1 MQLTKAV
8 IGPELDRFETYY
20 HDFLQSRVPLM
31 DRVMQ
36 YLADR
41 RGKQLRP
48 MFVLLCARLGGA
60 ATERS
65 YRAALLVE
73 LLHTASLV
81 HDDLVDDSM
90 KRRGAY
96 SVNALWNNK
105 MAVLMGDQLFSGGLV
120 MSLENEDYRI
130 LKIYSSAIRQMV
142 ESELLQIVKSN
153 KISWQ
158 EDAYYETIQAKTASF
173 LAAAC
178 AAGAASVFT
187 DEDSIQRL
195 HSFGEKVG
203 MAFQIKDDL
212 FDYGSADVGKPTG
225 NDIKE
230 KKITLPLIY
239 TLNNC
244 TAPLRKKLLHAIK
257 YEHTDK
263 ETIAWIIEEV
273 IKTGGIGYAEEKMAV
288 FRHEAM
294 QLLYS
299 FPASPVRDALEEL
312 VVFTTDRNK

>member
-1 MQLTKAV
+1 MQLTQAV
-8 IGPELDRFETYY
+8 IGPELNCFEAYY

-36 YLADR
+36 WLAAR
-41 RGKQLRP
+41 KGKQMRP

-90 KRRGAY
+90 KRRGAW

-120 MSLENEDYRI
+120 MALENEDYRI
-130 LKIYSSAIRQMV
+130 LKIYSAAIRQMV
-142 ESELLQIVKSN
+142 ESELLQIVKSHKLN
-153 KISWQ
+153 WQ
-158 EDAYYETIQAKTASF
+158 ESVYYETIQAKTASF
-173 LAAAC
+173 LASAC
-178 AAGAASVFT
+178 AAGAASTFT
-187 DEDSIQRL
+187 DEASIQKL
-195 HSFGEKVG
+195 HLFGEKVG
-203 MAFQIKDDL
+203 MAFQVKDDL

-244 TAPLRKKLLHAIK
+244 DASLRKKLLRIIK
-257 YEHTDK
+257 YQHTDK
-263 ETIAWIIEEV
+263 DKINYIIEEV
-273 IKTGGIGYAEEKMAV
+273 TKAGGIRYAEEKMLS
-288 FRHEAM
+288 FRNEAM
-294 QLLYS
+294 QALYA

-312 VVFTTDRNK
+312 VVFTTDRDK